1 MTSLR
6 LFLSLWVLALSAHTA
21 AAASAELGH
30 AQPKEKLP
38 VSVFSRDSAIRHA
51 QISPDGSYLAVIF
64 RDDGEEKL
72 AVLRTQTKEIV
83 SSFFVKG
90 RNRSVGD
97 VTWVSNERLVYGT
110 RESTPWD
117 NTPYDLGELIGVN
130 VDASKHKFLLGYQS
144 GNSWSGSHLR
154 QKKNDYGNH
163 AIIHTLPD
171 DDEHIL
177 IAFYPWRVKNRMW
190 VTDQDALPI
199 VYRLNVLTAKKKQVG
214 KLPMPLARAV
224 ADTRGQVRFSI
235 ALDENNETVIH
246 YRNRADE
253 EWLLFAL
260 SNFEGTDLVPIGFND
275 GDDGVYF
282 TAYVNEGTRAVY
294 RLSFENR
301 GIEKIFH
308 NEAVDP
314 SGLIFD
320 DEGRRLVGV
329 KTSQGLPEYHYL
341 DDRSPIVALHR
352 ALDLV
357 FENSDVVITSS
368 TRDRERSLVRIYSDK
383 NPGDYFLY
391 SQQSKSLD
399 FLFSYKEGI
408 PVEAMATTRA
418 MTFAA
423 RDGLALHGYLTLPQ
437 NQSENLALV
446 VLPHGGP
453 HHVRDSWGFDSRV
466 QMLAHYG
473 YAVLQL
479 NFRGSGGFGQSFA
492 EAGEGNWGASMQDD
506 LTDATLALIEQGIAD
521 PEKIC
526 IYGSSYGGYA
536 ALMGVVREP
545 QLYQCAIGSMGVY
558 DLPMM
563 FEKGDIPESS
573 GGIAYLKKT
582 LGTDVE
588 LQKQRSPAFNAEKI
602 KANVLLIHG
611 KADRRVPISQAKA
624 MKSALDRVGKDY
636 QWLQIDAG
644 GHGYFDDEN
653 REIVYRQVLQF
664 LEQNIGASRK
674 APVHEYSSAEN

>member
-6 LFLSLWVLALSAHTA
+6 LFLTSWVLVLNAHAFATA
-21 AAASAELGH
+21 SSELDH
-30 AQPKEKLP
+30 VSSKERLP
-38 VSVFSRDSAIRHA
+38 VSIFSSDSAIRHA
-51 QISPDGSYLAVIF
+51 QISPDGRYLAVIF

-72 AVLRTQTKEIV
+72 AVLQTQTKEIV

-110 RESTPWD
+110 RESRAWD
-117 NTPYDLGELIGVN
+117 NTPYDTGELIGVN
-130 VDASKHKFLLGYQS
+130 VDASEHKFLLGYQS

-154 QKKNDYGNH
+154 QKKNDYGHH
-163 AIIHTLPD
+163 AIISTLPED
-171 DDEHIL
+171 HDHIL
-177 IAFYPWRVKNRMW
+177 IAFYPWRVKNRVW

-199 VYRLNVLTAKKKQVG
+199 IYRLNVLTAKKKKVG
-214 KLPMPLARAV
+214 KLPMPLASAI
-224 ADTRGQVRFSI
+224 ADNRGHVRFSTAI
-235 ALDENNETVIH
+235 DENNEVVIH
-246 YRNRADE
+246 YRNTADE
-253 EWLLFAL
+253 EWLLFTL
-260 SNFEGTDLVPIGFND
+260 PSFDGTNLAPIGFTEGD
-275 GDDGVYF
+275 GGVYF
-282 TAYVNEGTRAVY
+282 TAIVNGGTRAVY
-294 RLSFENR
+294 RLSFEKQV
-301 GIEKIFH
+301 IEEIFH
-308 NEAVDP
+308 DESVDP
-314 SGLIFD
+314 SGFIFD
-320 DEGRRLVGV
+320 DNGRRLVGIE
-329 KTSQGLPEYHYL
+329 TSQGLPEYHYL
-341 DDRSPIVALHR
+341 GDRNPTVALHR
-352 ALDLV
+352 ALNLV

-368 TRDRERSLVRIYSDK
+368 TRDRERSLVLVYSDK

-391 SQQSKSLD
+391 SQQAKGLD

-408 PVEAMATTRA
+408 PVDAMATTQT

-423 RDGLALHGYLTLPQ
+423 RDGLALHGYLTLPN

-446 VLPHGGP
+446 VLVHGGP
-453 HHVRDSWGFDSRV
+453 HYVRDHWGFDSQV
-466 QMLAHYG
+466 QMLAYHG

-526 IYGSSYGGYA
+526 IYGESYGGYA

-545 QLYQCAIGSMGVY
+545 LLYQCAIGSMGVY

-573 GGIAYLKKT
+573 AGVAYLKST

-588 LQKQRSPAFNAEKI
+588 LQEQRSPAFNAEKI
-602 KANVLLIHG
+602 QANVLLIHG
-611 KADRRVPISQAKA
+611 KADRRVPINQAKA
-624 MKSALDRVGKDY
+624 MKTALDKAGKDY

-644 GHGYFDDEN
+644 GHGYFDDQN
-653 REIVYRQVLQF
+653 REIVYRRILEF
-664 LEQNIGASRK
+664 LEQNIGSSK
-674 APVHEYSSAEN
+674 QVLVHQ